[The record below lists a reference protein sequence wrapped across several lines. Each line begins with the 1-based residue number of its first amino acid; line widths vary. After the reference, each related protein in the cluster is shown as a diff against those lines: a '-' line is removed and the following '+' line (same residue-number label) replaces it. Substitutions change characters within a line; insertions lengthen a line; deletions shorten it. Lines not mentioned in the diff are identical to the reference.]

1 MRSPVTGTTARGMV
15 KGIVAAASAAESA
28 AGRGA
33 GTATLLEAAGS
44 AWAAKAGGASGAL
57 WGAALAALGARLGDS
72 TPTIT
77 AEDVVAALRNA
88 LEAIGTLGKSEPG
101 DKTMLDALDPF
112 ISALAGHVSGGA
124 DLADAWERSAATA
137 VAAAEA
143 TAALTPRVGRARPL
157 AERSIGTPDPGAVSL
172 ALCLTV
178 AGRALHTRPQ
188 NT

>member
-112 ISALAGHVSGGA
+112 ISALAGHVSGGPTSPTRGRGRLRRPSRPPRRQLPSRPA
-124 DLADAWERSAATA
+124 SGVLARS
-137 VAAAEA
+137 
-143 TAALTPRVGRARPL
+143 PN
-157 AERSIGTPDPGAVSL
+157 GASVHPTQGPSHSPC
-172 ALCLTV
+172 A
-178 AGRALHTRPQ
+178 
-188 NT
+188 